1 MSTGSIL
8 DNGNL
13 IRKVAV
19 PMEVFPVATVL
30 FNLAQYLLAL
40 VVLFPLAFVFFGVL
54 PSWSWLAFFP
64 ILALHVLFTLGAC
77 FVVATATV
85 FYRDVRHFTEILLML
100 LFWLTPII
108 YDIRSI
114 TPALQSVIYLNP
126 LTFFTLGYQNVLYYD
141 ALPSFQEVTVL
152 ISLTVLMLL
161 IGYALFVR
169 LKPRFAEE
177 V

>member
-1 MSTGSIL
+1 
-8 DNGNL
+8 
-13 IRKVAV
+13 
-19 PMEVFPVATVL
+19 MEVFPVATVL
-30 FNLAQYLLAL
+30 FNLVQYFLAM

-54 PSWSWLAFFP
+54 PSWSWLAFLP
-64 ILALHVLFTLGAC
+64 TLLLHVLFTLGAC

-114 TPALQSVIYLNP
+114 TPTLQSVIYLNP
-126 LTFFTLGYQNVLYYD
+126 ISFFTLAYQNALYYD
-141 ALPSFQEVTVL
+141 TFPSLQEVAVL
-152 ISLTVLMLL
+152 TMLTVLM
-161 IGYALFVR
+161 IGTGYALFVH
-169 LKPRFAEE
+169 LKTRFAEE